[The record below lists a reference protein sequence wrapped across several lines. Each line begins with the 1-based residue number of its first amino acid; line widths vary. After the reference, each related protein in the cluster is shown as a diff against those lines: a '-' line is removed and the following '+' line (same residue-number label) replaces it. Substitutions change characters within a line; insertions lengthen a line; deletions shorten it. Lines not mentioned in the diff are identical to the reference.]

1 MEALMKIQ
9 DMKKI
14 NHQAKQ
20 CFSDV
25 RSIWSTVNPLLLIDP
40 NALTSED
47 LIDKQYYL
55 PPKKLLIKNKD
66 KEHCEQEPHIQA
78 STIKTKLISFKK
90 FMSFL
95 RDRKIYVGLNFE
107 NIKTIISTCDSCK
120 VTLSNLC
127 KDREHSLKKFK
138 SGIFISSNL
147 FKEYGCSEHITNIC
161 KVTKEIQ
168 NDPKVFVERRTT
180 ARDIRNYLM
189 LLCAIQ
195 IVSVHQ
201 I

>member
-1 MEALMKIQ
+1 M
-9 DMKKI
+9 
-14 NHQAKQ
+14 
-20 CFSDV
+20 
-25 RSIWSTVNPLLLIDP
+25 
-40 NALTSED
+40 
-47 LIDKQYYL
+47 IDKRYYL

-78 STIKTKLISFKK
+78 STIKTKLISFTK

-107 NIKTIISTCDSCK
+107 NIKTIISTCHSCK
-120 VTLSNLC
+120 VTLSDLC
-127 KDREHSLKKFK
+127 KDREHTMKKFK

-147 FKEYGCSEHITNIC
+147 FEEYGCSEHIINIC

-168 NDPKVFVERRTT
+168 NDPKVFVDETT

-195 IVSVHQ
+195 TVSVHQ
-201 I
+201 ILLVLL